1 MPAHPNATAAQTV
14 NSDAEAKEKVERQKE
29 AEAFDQAE
37 AAEATVDQTFTEIT
51 ESLEEEDLEE
61 RILED
66 PIDPLIQPRTHYPY
80 YNNEEKTKKKHGWG
94 VGKAAAWLMIGIVQL
109 ITLMILIPFGL
120 GEFVFCFGFGLLV
133 FLLFQG
139 AKLWGLTL
147 VCLGLIGIFQAI
159 VSGLWRI
166 VRPAT
171 KKRPYL
177 IALIASVIITGHRCS
192 ADDDRIF
199 QL

>member
-1 MPAHPNATAAQTV
+1 M
-14 NSDAEAKEKVERQKE
+14 
-29 AEAFDQAE
+29 
-37 AAEATVDQTFTEIT
+37 DQTFTEIT

-159 VSGLWRI
+159 RFGVVADR
-166 VRPAT
+166 
-171 KKRPYL
+171 K
-177 IALIASVIITGHRCS
+177 TGDEETAVPDRLDRQRDHHRHRCS